1 MILKVLNNG
10 VLTSYELALLDDLD
24 EKIDNPTVAGTEGQ
38 TLMLN
43 SSLQPVWGTVQD
55 EVYIG
60 SDTPSGYNIYIN
72 PDGDLTRGEGV
83 EF

>member
-1 MILKVLNNG
+1 
-10 VLTSYELALLDDLD
+10 
-24 EKIDNPTVAGTEGQ
+24 
-38 TLMLN
+38 MLN
-43 SSLQPVWGTVQD
+43 SSLQPVWGGVQN

-72 PDGDLTRGEGV
+72 PDGNLIRGEGV

>member
-1 MILKVLNNG
+1 
-10 VLTSYELALLDDLD
+10 
-24 EKIDNPTVAGTEGQ
+24 
-38 TLMLN
+38 MLN
-43 SSLQPVWGTVQD
+43 SSLQPVWGNVQD